1 MEQTIRIA
9 ITHGDINGSGYEM
22 ILKAFNDPTMFELCT
37 PIVYGSAQAAAFY
50 ASRLQQEGIPQFY
63 HIKTAAEAKQN
74 RLNLIDCFENAEIE
88 IHPGESTPESGKA
101 AMVALQAAVEDYK
114 KGAFDVLV
122 TCPVTRSSIDGFH
135 GHADY
140 LERQLN
146 EAGKGLSILMN
157 EDLRVAL
164 VTNNLAV
171 KDVSESITKQK
182 IVEKGLLF
190 AQTLKRDLRVSSP
203 RIAVLS
209 LNPRCG
215 EDGALGDEEQEII
228 LPAINE
234 LEEKGVQAF
243 GPYAADNFFG
253 EGQYYRFDGV
263 LAMYHDQG
271 MTPFKTLSPNNGVR
285 FTGGLSIV
293 RTAPA
298 YPTTLR
304 HAIWAATDV
313 LNNRKEYD
321 APMGNPLPKL
331 YHERRDESEK
341 VRFRAP
347 VANSQP
353 TEQE

>member
-171 KDVSESITKQK
+171 
-182 IVEKGLLF
+182 
-190 AQTLKRDLRVSSP
+190 
-203 RIAVLS
+203 
-209 LNPRCG
+209 
-215 EDGALGDEEQEII
+215 
-228 LPAINE
+228 
-234 LEEKGVQAF
+234 
-243 GPYAADNFFG
+243 
-253 EGQYYRFDGV
+253 
-263 LAMYHDQG
+263 
-271 MTPFKTLSPNNGVR
+271 
-285 FTGGLSIV
+285 
-293 RTAPA
+293 
-298 YPTTLR
+298 
-304 HAIWAATDV
+304 
-313 LNNRKEYD
+313 
-321 APMGNPLPKL
+321 
-331 YHERRDESEK
+331 
-341 VRFRAP
+341 
-347 VANSQP
+347 
-353 TEQE
+353 